1 MNFQN
6 LYWWLYKFLRDIAQL
21 EEERLLTSGRSKIPG
36 LKVRME
42 LAWQKEREEHQRL
55 LQETATLARDLR
67 QTLFEVFISIFF
79 QLKQRER
86 QRKRKT
92 TNYQFTLLSLWILSL
107 QIERERSKERL
118 ENKRRQ
124 DQMKKVFDEEK
135 EENKKKLLEV

>member
-1 MNFQN
+1 M
-6 LYWWLYKFLRDIAQL
+6 QL

-67 QTLFEVFISIFF
+67 QTLFEVLISNIIH
-79 QLKQRER
+79 KQDDR
-86 QRKRKT
+86 QYSDFSTIPR
-92 TNYQFTLLSLWILSL
+92 TLCL

-124 DQMKKVFDEEK
+124 DQLKKVFDEEK
-135 EENKKKLLEV
+135 EENKKKLSEVTANHICIYRSDTRTN